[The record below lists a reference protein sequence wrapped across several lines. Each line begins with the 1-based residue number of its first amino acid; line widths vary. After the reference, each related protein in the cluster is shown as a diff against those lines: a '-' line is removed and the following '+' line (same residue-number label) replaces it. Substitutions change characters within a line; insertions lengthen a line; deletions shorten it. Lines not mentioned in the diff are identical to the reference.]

1 MEELNTQ
8 PNVLDTLEARGYI
21 AQSTDLEAVRKML
34 EKPGVKFYIGF
45 DPTADSLHVGHFIQ
59 MMILAHMQRAGH
71 YPIALL
77 GGGTGMIGDPSGR
90 SDLRQVMNLE
100 TVQHNVSKFR
110 KQMEILVDFS
120 EGKGQVVDNA
130 SWLLDLN
137 YIEFLR
143 DIGTHFS
150 VNRML
155 TAEAYKTRMEQG
167 LTFIEFNYM
176 LLQAYDFYRLYED
189 YGCKLQLGGN
199 DQWSN
204 IIAGV
209 DLIRRKTGNFDAE
222 GLTTNLLLN
231 SEGVKMG
238 KTANGAV
245 WLDEEKMPVYDF
257 YQYWRNVDDA
267 DVITCLKLLTFL
279 DLSEIAEYE
288 KLEGSE
294 INVAKQRLA
303 FEVSKIVHGEE
314 KAKAAETQAYEIFVQ
329 GGRSDDMESTEI
341 QSTDLA
347 SGLGLLNLLVEI
359 GFASSNGEGRRLVQQ
374 GGISINNKTINDFHY
389 VVTESDFEDGE
400 AIVRRGKKKHHRLVL
415 ALT

>member
-1 MEELNTQ
+1 MEQNKPYENI
-8 PNVLDTLEARGYI
+8 VDTLEARGYL
-21 AQSTDLEAVRKML
+21 AQSTDLDAVRKML
-34 EKPGVKFYIGF
+34 DKPGVRFYIGF

-90 SDLRQVMNLE
+90 TDLRKVMTRE
-100 TVQHNVSKFR
+100 MVRHNVDRFR
-110 KQMEILVDFS
+110 EQMGILVDFS
-120 EGKGQVVDNA
+120 EGKGMVVDNA
-130 SWLLDLN
+130 EWLMDLN

-143 DIGTHFS
+143 DVGSYFS

-155 TAEAYKTRMEQG
+155 TAEAYKARMEKG

-189 YGCKLQLGGN
+189 HDCKLQLGGN

-209 DLIRRKTGNFDAE
+209 DLIRRKTGNDDAQ

-245 WLDEEKMPVYDF
+245 WLDEKKMPVYDF

-267 DVITCLKLLTFL
+267 DVIKCLKLLTFL
-279 DLSEIAEYE
+279 DLEEIAQYE
-288 KLEGSE
+288 KLEGAD
-294 INVAKQRLA
+294 INEAKKRLA
-303 FEVSKIVHGEE
+303 FEVTKLIHGEE
-314 KAKAAETQAYEIFVQ
+314 KAKAAEAQAYSIFVEGQ
-329 GGRSDDMESTEI
+329 SSDDMETTELAEA
-341 QSTDLA
+341 DLNE
-347 SGLGLLNLLVEI
+347 GIGLLNLLVET
-359 GFASSNGEGRRLVQQ
+359 GLASSNGEGRRLVQQ
-374 GGISINNKTINDFHY
+374 GGISLNGKTVDDTRYTVTANDL
-389 VVTESDFEDGE
+389 VDDE
-400 AIVRRGKKKHHRLVL
+400 IIIRRGKKRHHRVVV
-415 ALT
+415 AE

>member
-1 MEELNTQ
+1 MEQNKPYENI
-8 PNVLDTLEARGYI
+8 VDTLEARGYL
-21 AQSTDLEAVRKML
+21 AQSTDLDAVRKML
-34 EKPGVKFYIGF
+34 DKPGVRFYIGF

-90 SDLRQVMNLE
+90 TDLRKVMTRE
-100 TVQHNVSKFR
+100 TVQHNVDRFR
-110 KQMEILVDFS
+110 EQMGILVDFS
-120 EGKGQVVDNA
+120 EGKGMVVDNA
-130 SWLLDLN
+130 EWLMDLN

-143 DIGTHFS
+143 DVGSYFS

-155 TAEAYKTRMEQG
+155 TAEAYKARMEKG

-189 YGCKLQLGGN
+189 HDCKLQLGGN

-209 DLIRRKTGNFDAE
+209 DLIRRKTGNDDAQ

-245 WLDEEKMPVYDF
+245 WLDEKKMPVYDF

-267 DVITCLKLLTFL
+267 DVIKCLKLLTFL
-279 DLSEIAEYE
+279 DLEEIAQYE
-288 KLEGSE
+288 KLEGAD
-294 INVAKQRLA
+294 INEAKKRLA
-303 FEVSKIVHGEE
+303 FEVTKLIHGEE
-314 KAKAAETQAYEIFVQ
+314 KAKAAEAQAYSIFVEGQ
-329 GGRSDDMESTEI
+329 SSDDMDTTELAEA
-341 QSTDLA
+341 DLNE
-347 SGLGLLNLLVEI
+347 GIGLLNLLVET
-359 GFASSNGEGRRLVQQ
+359 GLASSNGEGRRLVQQ
-374 GGISINNKTINDFHY
+374 GGISLNGKTVDDTRY
-389 VVTESDFEDGE
+389 TVTADDLVDDE
-400 AIVRRGKKKHHRLVL
+400 IIIRRGKKRHHRVVV
-415 ALT
+415 AE

>member
-1 MEELNTQ
+1 MEQNKPYENI
-8 PNVLDTLEARGYI
+8 VDTLEARGYL
-21 AQSTDLEAVRKML
+21 AQSTDLDAVRKML
-34 EKPGVKFYIGF
+34 DKPGVRFYIGF

-90 SDLRQVMNLE
+90 TDLRKVMTRE
-100 TVQHNVSKFR
+100 TVQHNVDRFR
-110 KQMEILVDFS
+110 EQMGILVDFS
-120 EGKGQVVDNA
+120 EGKGMVVDNA
-130 SWLLDLN
+130 EWLMDLN

-143 DIGTHFS
+143 DVGSYFS

-155 TAEAYKTRMEQG
+155 TAEAYKARMEKG

-189 YGCKLQLGGN
+189 YDCKLQLGGN

-209 DLIRRKTGNFDAE
+209 DLIRRKTGNDDAQ

-245 WLDEEKMPVYDF
+245 WLDEKKMPVYDF

-267 DVITCLKLLTFL
+267 DVIKCLKLLTFL
-279 DLSEIAEYE
+279 DLEEIAQYE
-288 KLEGSE
+288 KLEGAD
-294 INVAKQRLA
+294 INEAKKRLA
-303 FEVSKIVHGEE
+303 FEVTKLIHGEE
-314 KAKAAETQAYEIFVQ
+314 KAKAAEAQAYSIFVEGQ
-329 GGRSDDMESTEI
+329 SSDDMETTELAEA
-341 QSTDLA
+341 DLNE
-347 SGLGLLNLLVEI
+347 GIGLLNLLVET
-359 GFASSNGEGRRLVQQ
+359 GLASSNGEGRRLVQQ
-374 GGISINNKTINDFHY
+374 GGISLNGKTVDDTRY
-389 VVTESDFEDGE
+389 TVTADDLADDE
-400 AIVRRGKKKHHRLVL
+400 IIIRRGKKRHHRVVV
-415 ALT
+415 AE

>member
-1 MEELNTQ
+1 MDTTKPYENI
-8 PNVLDTLEARGYI
+8 VDTLEARGYL
-21 AQSTDLEAVRKML
+21 AQSTDLDAVRKML
-34 EKPGVKFYIGF
+34 DKPGVRFYIGF

-90 SDLRQVMNLE
+90 TDLRKVMTRE
-100 TVQHNVSKFR
+100 TVQHNVDRFR
-110 KQMEILVDFS
+110 EQMGILVDFS
-120 EGKGQVVDNA
+120 EGKGMVVDNA
-130 SWLLDLN
+130 EWLMDLN

-143 DIGTHFS
+143 DVGSYFS

-155 TAEAYKTRMEQG
+155 TAEAYKARMEKG

-189 YGCKLQLGGN
+189 HDCKLQLGGN

-209 DLIRRKTGNFDAE
+209 DLIRRKTGNDDAQ

-245 WLDEEKMPVYDF
+245 WLDEKKMPVYDF

-267 DVITCLKLLTFL
+267 DVIKCLKLLTFL
-279 DLSEIAEYE
+279 DLEEIAQYE
-288 KLEGSE
+288 KLEGAD
-294 INVAKQRLA
+294 INEAKKRLA
-303 FEVSKIVHGEE
+303 FEVTKLIHGEE
-314 KAKAAETQAYEIFVQ
+314 KAKAAEAQAYSIFVEGQ
-329 GGRSDDMESTEI
+329 SSDDMDTTELAEA
-341 QSTDLA
+341 DLNE
-347 SGLGLLNLLVEI
+347 GIGLLNLLVET
-359 GFASSNGEGRRLVQQ
+359 GLASSNGEGRRLVQQ
-374 GGISINNKTINDFHY
+374 GGISLNGKTVDDTRY
-389 VVTESDFEDGE
+389 TVTADDLVDDE
-400 AIVRRGKKKHHRLVL
+400 IIIRRGKKRHHRVVV
-415 ALT
+415 AE

>member
-1 MEELNTQ
+1 MEQNKPYENI
-8 PNVLDTLEARGYI
+8 VDTLEARGYL
-21 AQSTDLEAVRKML
+21 AQSTDLDAVRKML
-34 EKPGVKFYIGF
+34 DKPGVRFYIGF

-90 SDLRQVMNLE
+90 TDLRKVMTRE
-100 TVQHNVSKFR
+100 TVQHNVDRFR
-110 KQMEILVDFS
+110 EQMGILVDFS
-120 EGKGQVVDNA
+120 EGKGMVVDNA
-130 SWLLDLN
+130 EWLMDLN

-143 DIGTHFS
+143 DVGSYFS

-155 TAEAYKTRMEQG
+155 TAEAYKARMEKG

-189 YGCKLQLGGN
+189 HDCKLQLGGN

-209 DLIRRKTGNFDAE
+209 DLIRRKTGNDDAQ

-245 WLDEEKMPVYDF
+245 WLDEKKMPVYDF

-267 DVITCLKLLTFL
+267 DVIKCLKLLTFL
-279 DLSEIAEYE
+279 DLEEIAQYE
-288 KLEGSE
+288 KLEGAD
-294 INVAKQRLA
+294 INEAKKRLA
-303 FEVSKIVHGEE
+303 FEVTKLIHGEE
-314 KAKAAETQAYEIFVQ
+314 KAKAAEAQAYSIFVEGQ
-329 GGRSDDMESTEI
+329 SSDDMETTELAEA
-341 QSTDLA
+341 DLNE
-347 SGLGLLNLLVEI
+347 GIGLLNLLVET
-359 GFASSNGEGRRLVQQ
+359 GLASSNGEGRRLVQQ
-374 GGISINNKTINDFHY
+374 GGISLNGKTVDDTRY
-389 VVTESDFEDGE
+389 TVTADDLVDDE
-400 AIVRRGKKKHHRLVL
+400 IIIRRGKKRHHRVVV
-415 ALT
+415 AE

>member
-415 ALT
+415 A

>member
-1 MEELNTQ
+1 MEQNKPYENI
-8 PNVLDTLEARGYI
+8 VDTLEARGYL
-21 AQSTDLEAVRKML
+21 AQSTDLDAVRKML
-34 EKPGVKFYIGF
+34 DKPGVRFYIGF

-90 SDLRQVMNLE
+90 TDLRKVMTRE
-100 TVQHNVSKFR
+100 TVQHNVDRFR
-110 KQMEILVDFS
+110 EQMGILVDFS
-120 EGKGQVVDNA
+120 EGKGMVVDNA
-130 SWLLDLN
+130 EWLMDLN

-143 DIGTHFS
+143 DVGSYFS

-155 TAEAYKTRMEQG
+155 TAEAYKARMEKG

-189 YGCKLQLGGN
+189 HDCKLQLGGN

-209 DLIRRKTGNFDAE
+209 DLIRRKTGNDDAQ

-245 WLDEEKMPVYDF
+245 WLDEKKMPVYDF

-267 DVITCLKLLTFL
+267 DVIKCLKLLTFL
-279 DLSEIAEYE
+279 DLEEIAQYE
-288 KLEGSE
+288 KLEGAN
-294 INVAKQRLA
+294 INEAKKRLA
-303 FEVSKIVHGEE
+303 FEVTKLIHGEE
-314 KAKAAETQAYEIFVQ
+314 KAKAAEAQAYSIFVEGQ
-329 GGRSDDMESTEI
+329 SSDDMDTTELAEA
-341 QSTDLA
+341 DLNE
-347 SGLGLLNLLVEI
+347 GIGLLNLLVET
-359 GFASSNGEGRRLVQQ
+359 GLASSNGEGRRLVQQ
-374 GGISINNKTINDFHY
+374 GGISLNGKTVDDTRY
-389 VVTESDFEDGE
+389 TVTADDLVDDE
-400 AIVRRGKKKHHRLVL
+400 IIIRRGKKRHHRVVV
-415 ALT
+415 AE

>member
-359 GFASSNGEGRRLVQQ
+359 GFATSNGEGRRLVQQ

-415 ALT
+415 A

>member
-1 MEELNTQ
+1 MEQNKPYENI
-8 PNVLDTLEARGYI
+8 VDTLEARGYL
-21 AQSTDLEAVRKML
+21 AQSTDLDAVRKML
-34 EKPGVKFYIGF
+34 DKPGVRFYIGF

-90 SDLRQVMNLE
+90 TDLRKVMTRE
-100 TVQHNVSKFR
+100 TVQHNVDRFR
-110 KQMEILVDFS
+110 EQMGILVDFS
-120 EGKGQVVDNA
+120 EGKGMVVDNA
-130 SWLLDLN
+130 EWLMDLN

-143 DIGTHFS
+143 DVGSYFS

-155 TAEAYKTRMEQG
+155 TAEAYKARMEKG

-189 YGCKLQLGGN
+189 HDCKLQLGGN

-209 DLIRRKTGNFDAE
+209 DLIRRKTGNDDAQ

-245 WLDEEKMPVYDF
+245 WLDEKKMPVYDF

-267 DVITCLKLLTFL
+267 DVIKCLKLLTFL
-279 DLSEIAEYE
+279 DLEEISRYE
-288 KLEGSE
+288 KLEGAD
-294 INVAKQRLA
+294 INEAKKRLA
-303 FEVSKIVHGEE
+303 FEVTKLIHGEE
-314 KAKAAETQAYEIFVQ
+314 KAKAAEAQAYSIFVEGQ
-329 GGRSDDMESTEI
+329 SSDDMETTELAEA
-341 QSTDLA
+341 DLNE
-347 SGLGLLNLLVEI
+347 GIGLLNLLVET
-359 GFASSNGEGRRLVQQ
+359 GLASSNGEGRRLVQQ
-374 GGISINNKTINDFHY
+374 GGISLNGKTVDDTRY
-389 VVTESDFEDGE
+389 TVTADDLVDDE
-400 AIVRRGKKKHHRLVL
+400 IIIRRGKKRHHRVVV
-415 ALT
+415 AE

>member
-209 DLIRRKTGNFDAE
+209 DLIRRKTGNLDAE

-279 DLSEIAEYE
+279 DLSEIAEYA

-415 ALT
+415 A

>member
-189 YGCKLQLGGN
+189 YGCRLQLGGN

-359 GFASSNGEGRRLVQQ
+359 GFATSNGEGRRLVQQ

-415 ALT
+415 A